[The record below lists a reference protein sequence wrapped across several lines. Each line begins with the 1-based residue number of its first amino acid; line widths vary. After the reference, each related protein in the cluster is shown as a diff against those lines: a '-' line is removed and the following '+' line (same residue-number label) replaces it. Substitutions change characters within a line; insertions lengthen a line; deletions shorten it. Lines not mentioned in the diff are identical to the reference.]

1 VRTRIAL
8 GVTAVAVLVL
18 GTAGQWGSDYL
29 LLIGFEVFQLAAL
42 AQAWS
47 LLAGYGGV
55 VSLAVSAFVGAGSYA
70 TAKTSEALGFGP
82 ATSLIAAAVVA
93 ALLALAVAVPM
104 FRFRGLYFTVA
115 SLVLAQALSIFM
127 SNSSLFGGN
136 QGVLLAGT
144 APTAAGIYLLSF
156 GIALAATIVTFWA
169 GRTKLG
175 LGLRAIRDDED
186 VAGRMGVPGFRV
198 KLAGFVAGAVIMG
211 LVGGVQAVRIGYVE
225 PGAAFNFN
233 WTIETVNAAIVGG
246 AGTVLG
252 PLVGAGISVFLSQ
265 SLGGYAELHLV
276 ITGLVL
282 ILVIRLAPA
291 GVTGLAVR
299 CYAGLRARRPAAADK
314 PVPVAAA
321 AEPPAE
327 RLTAGE
333 PLLAVRDVAK
343 RYGGVP
349 AVDGVS
355 LAVRSG
361 EVLGIVGPNGAG
373 KSTLIGL
380 LSGALLGEG
389 TVVYL
394 GEDVTKV
401 GAGQWARRGI
411 GRTHQV
417 PRPFEGLTVLENLL
431 VARRFGHG
439 SGQAEAVPECR
450 AILDRCGLAAV
461 ARTPASELGLLR
473 LKRLELARALALR
486 PRVLLLDEIGA
497 GLVETEL
504 NELIELITQ
513 LRAEVEAI
521 VVVEHVMDLIRRCCD
536 RLVVVDRGRLLL
548 EGTPDVTL
556 ADPRVA
562 AVYLGTATPDGPP
575 GFSAPSEGPGAGSG
589 TAPSV
594 GPGAGSGRALLELRG
609 VSARYGHHRAIDGVD
624 LTVGRG
630 EIVALLGANG
640 AGKTTV
646 ARTISG
652 SLGISG
658 GEIWFDG
665 KRVDGRAPH
674 ELVRLGIAHCM
685 EGRRIFAD
693 LSVAENLLLGGRSA
707 AKPERLRRLA
717 KVYALFPDLLERA
730 TNSGAGLSGGQ
741 QQMLAIGRALMSAPE
756 LVVFDEISLG
766 LAPITVDRLYN
777 ALQEINADGV
787 SMIVI
792 EQNVERGLALADR
805 VAVLEKGAVALAGRP
820 AAIRADEKLRS
831 LYVGQAAA

>member
-1 VRTRIAL
+1 MRTRIAL
-8 GVTAVAVLVL
+8 GVAAVAVLVL

-82 ATSLIAAAVVA
+82 ATSLVAAAVVA

-144 APTAAGIYLLSF
+144 APTAAGIYLMSF

-299 CYAGLRARRPAAADK
+299 LYAGLRARRPAAGGGA
-314 PVPVAAA
+314 VPAAA
-321 AEPPAE
+321 GAEPAAA
-327 RLTAGE
+327 RLEAGE

-401 GAGQWARRGI
+401 GAGQRARRGI

-439 SGQAEAVPECR
+439 SGRAEAVPECL

-575 GFSAPSEGPGAGSG
+575 PAGRPPR
-589 TAPSV
+589 TFQRP
-594 GPGAGSGRALLELRG
+594 LLELRG

-665 KRVDGRAPH
+665 KRVDSRAPH

-707 AKPERLRRLA
+707 AKPERLRRLE

-741 QQMLAIGRALMSAPE
+741 QQMLAIGRALMSAPA

-805 VAVLEKGAVALAGRP
+805 VAVLEKGSVALAGRP

-831 LYVGQAAA
+831 LYIGQAAA

>member
-1 VRTRIAL
+1 
-8 GVTAVAVLVL
+8 
-18 GTAGQWGSDYL
+18 
-29 LLIGFEVFQLAAL
+29 
-42 AQAWS
+42 
-47 LLAGYGGV
+47 
-55 VSLAVSAFVGAGSYA
+55 
-70 TAKTSEALGFGP
+70 
-82 ATSLIAAAVVA
+82 
-93 ALLALAVAVPM
+93 
-104 FRFRGLYFTVA
+104 
-115 SLVLAQALSIFM
+115 
-127 SNSSLFGGN
+127 
-136 QGVLLAGT
+136 
-144 APTAAGIYLLSF
+144 
-156 GIALAATIVTFWA
+156 
-169 GRTKLG
+169 
-175 LGLRAIRDDED
+175 
-186 VAGRMGVPGFRV
+186 
-198 KLAGFVAGAVIMG
+198 
-211 LVGGVQAVRIGYVE
+211 
-225 PGAAFNFN
+225 
-233 WTIETVNAAIVGG
+233 
-246 AGTVLG
+246 
-252 PLVGAGISVFLSQ
+252 
-265 SLGGYAELHLV
+265 
-276 ITGLVL
+276 
-282 ILVIRLAPA
+282 
-291 GVTGLAVR
+291 
-299 CYAGLRARRPAAADK
+299 
-314 PVPVAAA
+314 
-321 AEPPAE
+321 
-327 RLTAGE
+327 
-333 PLLAVRDVAK
+333 
-343 RYGGVP
+343 
-349 AVDGVS
+349 
-355 LAVRSG
+355 
-361 EVLGIVGPNGAG
+361 
-373 KSTLIGL
+373 
-380 LSGALLGEG
+380 
-389 TVVYL
+389 
-394 GEDVTKV
+394 
-401 GAGQWARRGI
+401 
-411 GRTHQV
+411 
-417 PRPFEGLTVLENLL
+417 
-431 VARRFGHG
+431 
-439 SGQAEAVPECR
+439 
-450 AILDRCGLAAV
+450 
-461 ARTPASELGLLR
+461 
-473 LKRLELARALALR
+473 
-486 PRVLLLDEIGA
+486 VLLLDEIGA

-575 GFSAPSEGPGAGSG
+575 PAGRPPR
-589 TAPSV
+589 TFQRP
-594 GPGAGSGRALLELRG
+594 LLELRG

-665 KRVDGRAPH
+665 KRVDSRAPH

-707 AKPERLRRLA
+707 AKPERLRRLE

-741 QQMLAIGRALMSAPE
+741 QQMLAIGRALMSAPA

-805 VAVLEKGAVALAGRP
+805 VAVLEKGSVALAGRP

-831 LYVGQAAA
+831 LYIGQAAA